1 MGRGQSSISYH
12 IIISSLS
19 STYVL
24 AEAQEIH
31 SFNFIV
37 QLQSWNFFVC
47 VQDIFGDLAADR
59 KIRSFTIKCPSRSR
73 GCQWTGELRA
83 KDVSLIYSRFKI
95 PKKKL
100 HHSKLNYNVNQKIP
114 TNCYNSYTNPTGKFC
129 TCFTHVINDYAD
141 VANLAKTN
149 RVLLPEE
156 YLIRQHGRRFFV
168 FLC

>member
-24 AEAQEIH
+24 GEAQDI

-37 QLQSWNFFVC
+37 LLQSWNSFVC

-59 KIRSFTIKCPSRSR
+59 KIRSFTIKCPNRSR

-83 KDVSLIYSRFKI
+83 KDVSLIYSHFKI
-95 PKKKL
+95 PKRNFTIVSLIIRSTRKSQQIVL
-100 HHSKLNYNVNQKIP
+100 IP
-114 TNCYNSYTNPTGKFC
+114 TLIRQGNFAR
-129 TCFTHVINDYAD
+129 FTHVINDCAN
-141 VANLAKTN
+141 VANLAKAN
-149 RVLLPEE
+149 RAQFPEE
-156 YLIRQHGRRFFV
+156 YLIRQHDRH
-168 FLC
+168 